1 MKKQVNIRMAPSTKS
16 KLEKLIATTGML
28 QTEVISVAIDRM
40 YKEEIKMDTDFEQ
53 EDKKIYKLVETQAD
67 DLGEWGNDLSDDQV
81 ASIVESYDEIQLK
94 ALKKYFPVID
104 FETVNP
110 GQVFQAQSHNSDL
123 YESDEIHDVITKCFD
138 EWILQALKENGI

>member
-81 ASIVESYDEIQLK
+81 ASIVTNYK
-94 ALKKYFPVID
+94 
-104 FETVNP
+104 
-110 GQVFQAQSHNSDL
+110 
-123 YESDEIHDVITKCFD
+123 
-138 EWILQALKENGI
+138 WILQALKENGI